1 MWAHIACI
9 LFPLPNSLFFFFP
22 CHCFSEET
30 ESHVWE
36 YILNAQQ
43 ISENLFPLLSL
54 EICFLQ
60 KAAASWDSLFF
71 SLFLSSV
78 LTTPA
83 HLPLGW
89 SAGLC
94 SPSHTVLSHR
104 SPEPPDF
111 FIHEQGLLSQKTAS
125 VVGQQVHSGPLRACV
140 GVGG

>member
-9 LFPLPNSLFFFFP
+9 LFPLPNSFFFSP
-22 CHCFSEET
+22 RHCFSEET

-43 ISENLFPLLSL
+43 ISENLFPLLTL

-60 KAAASWDSLFF
+60 KAAASWDSLSF

-78 LTTPA
+78 LTTQA
-83 HLPLGW
+83 YLSLGW

-104 SPEPPDF
+104 SSKPPDF
-111 FIHEQGLLSQKTAS
+111 FIHEQGLLSQKTAR
-125 VVGQQVHSGPLRACV
+125 VIGPAGTLWSP
-140 GVGG
+140 